1 MWGSFELN
9 SQMAPSLSQVC
20 VLATL
25 TMSSFAL
32 ETREE
37 CTGHVNPWFL
47 QQRRAQDWKTAWW
60 LPLLFRF
67 HRSRHTSFIF
77 FSLLDECHWD
87 RGIEWKRL
95 LSPKHAVLQIPPK
108 TDLPAFCNDFESH
121 YRIFAHI
128 LLRSK
133 TILVIWWC
141 YRPTRLILCYCSV
154 VGPEKAN
161 FTDFETS

>member
-1 MWGSFELN
+1 
-9 SQMAPSLSQVC
+9 MAPSLSQVR

-47 QQRRAQDWKTAWW
+47 QQCRAWDWKTAWW

-67 HRSRHTSFIF
+67 HRSRHTSFPF

-87 RGIEWKRL
+87 RGIEWKDYSP
-95 LSPKHAVLQIPPK
+95 LSMLYCEYLQKQIF
-108 TDLPAFCNDFESH
+108 LAFCNDFESH

-133 TILVIWWC
+133 TILVLRWC

-161 FTDFETS
+161 FTDFENS